1 MSHIIKFDPSKR
13 KQNGQKKSL
22 KSHKTPEKKPP
33 DRDTVKLWQVAEA
46 IDEIIKD
53 AVLQQNL
60 NPREVA
66 AVLAHRLGNLIQT
79 TESPH
84 ELLEFCEQLI
94 ERLNPKPETD
104 PNSSA
109 S

>member
-13 KQNGQKKSL
+13 KNPQQKKVL
-22 KSHKTPEKKPP
+22 KAKKAETKKPP
-33 DRDTVKLWQVAEA
+33 DSETVKLWNVAQA
-46 IDEIIKD
+46 IDAVVKD
-53 AVLQQNL
+53 AVVQQNL

-66 AVLAHRLGNLIQT
+66 AVLAHRLGNLIQA
-79 TESPH
+79 TESPQD
-84 ELLEFCEQLI
+84 LVEFCEQLI
-94 ERLNPKPETD
+94 ERLNPKPEND

>member
-13 KQNGQKKSL
+13 KQNNQKKSSQTH
-22 KSHKTPEKKPP
+22 KSNEKKPP
-33 DRDTVKLWQVAEA
+33 ERDTVKLWQMAEQ
-46 IDEIIKD
+46 IDDIIKD

-94 ERLNPKPETD
+94 EKLNPKPETD